1 MLATFVDQNQQ
12 NWDEII
18 LYLMMAYRS
27 SVHESTGVIPAEL
40 VFGRPINL
48 PIDLILGT
56 PTPEINETYA
66 SEYSEQ
72 LRKKIKAIYNFARN
86 KLQISS
92 KNLFKEYS
100 RKIRYNKY
108 NVGDLVW
115 FYSPKYPLHG
125 RELGRPCTGPFTV
138 VKRLN
143 DVKQIK

>member
-1 MLATFVDQNQQ
+1 
-12 NWDEII
+12 
-18 LYLMMAYRS
+18 MMAYRS

-72 LRKKIKAIYNFARN
+72 LRKKIKAIYSFARN

-92 KNLFKEYS
+92 KNLVKEYS

-115 FYSPKYPLHG
+115 FHSPKYPLHG